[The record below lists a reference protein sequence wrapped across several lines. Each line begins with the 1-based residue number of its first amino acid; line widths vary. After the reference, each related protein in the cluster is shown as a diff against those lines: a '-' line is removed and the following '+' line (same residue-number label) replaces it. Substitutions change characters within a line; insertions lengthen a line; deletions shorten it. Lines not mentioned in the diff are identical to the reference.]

1 LRIHK
6 KIGFKK
12 KDDSGWNDGD
22 RSARVWMGKAFADV
36 PPVPIRLTLDTPFG
50 VLIAHLSAASHTVDE
65 KKVRL
70 GQKVTPAAG

>member
-1 LRIHK
+1 
-6 KIGFKK
+6 
-12 KDDSGWNDGD
+12 
-22 RSARVWMGKAFADV
+22 MGKAFADV